1 MAVHPLTHFDL
12 PCQWEITTNYGW
24 TGGTLHGGEND
35 FRAEEEQEPTCDEVE
50 MNPMI
55 MITTYQEPTSGE
67 VGMN

>member
-1 MAVHPLTHFDL
+1 M
-12 PCQWEITTNYGW
+12 
-24 TGGTLHGGEND
+24 HGGEND